1 MGTAIPG
8 DTRSAT
14 EAVIMEVAE
23 RNETPPE
30 ELNPPLYDVIDPE
43 ALESIFRGETG
54 EVSFE
59 YHGYVVTVDHEGSVR
74 LKPAKS
80 Y

>member
-8 DTRSAT
+8 DSCSAT
-14 EAVIMEVAE
+14 EAVIMQVAE
-23 RNETPPE
+23 QNGTPPE
-30 ELNPPLYDVIDPE
+30 ELNPPLYDVIDSE

-59 YHGYVVTVDHEGSVR
+59 YHGYVVTVDHEGSVS
-74 LKPAKS
+74 LQPATS

>member
-8 DTRSAT
+8 DTSSAT
-14 EAVIMEVAE
+14 EAIIMEVAE
-23 RNETPPE
+23 QHGTPPE

-59 YHGYVVTVDHEGSVR
+59 YHGYVVTVDYEGNVS
-74 LKPAKS
+74 LQPATS